1 MDDMSVLARPSG
13 ALRPATGSPVA
24 GGVAPSASA
33 QSVSTQRSGAP
44 ADSRGAEIRRTAES
58 FEAMF
63 LAQMLAPM
71 FDGLP
76 TDGEFGGGAGER
88 AFRPMLIEEYG
99 KAIMR
104 AGGVGVADAV
114 AREMMRL
121 QGIAPGAPAGMQGAE
136 DAARR

>member
-1 MDDMSVLARPSG
+1 MDTVSALARPP
-13 ALRPATGSPVA
+13 APARPASGSPAA
-24 GGVAPSASA
+24 GGAA
-33 QSVSTQRSGAP
+33 QSSAAP
-44 ADSRGAEIRRTAES
+44 PDSRAADIRRTAES

-121 QGIAPGAPAGMQGAE
+121 QGIAPAAPAGTQGAE

>member
-1 MDDMSVLARPSG
+1 MDEVTTATSALLQAR
-13 ALRPATGSPVA
+13 AATT
-24 GGVAPSASA
+24 APS
-33 QSVSTQRSGAP
+33 TG
-44 ADSRGAEIRRTAES
+44 RGETPDEIRRTAET

-71 FDGLP
+71 FDGLS

-99 KAIMR
+99 RAIMR

-114 AREMMRL
+114 ARELMRL
-121 QGIAPGAPAGMQGAE
+121 QGGEGGASGEGGG
-136 DAARR
+136 DGARR

>member
-1 MDDMSVLARPSG
+1 MDETSAAANALMQARAAAARPQ
-13 ALRPATGSPVA
+13 TG
-24 GGVAPSASA
+24 
-33 QSVSTQRSGAP
+33 QRQTP
-44 ADSRGAEIRRTAES
+44 EEIRRTAEN

-71 FDGLP
+71 FDGLS

-99 KAIMR
+99 RAIMR

-121 QGIAPGAPAGMQGAE
+121 QGLEPAPAQQGGE
-136 DAARR
+136 DGARR

>member
-1 MDDMSVLARPSG
+1 MAEVPSLA
-13 ALRPATGSPVA
+13 
-24 GGVAPSASA
+24 
-33 QSVSTQRSGAP
+33 GAP
-44 ADSRGAEIRRTAES
+44 ASPRPAGGLSGAAAEPSRPGQDGRIHEIRRTAES

-71 FDGLP
+71 FEGLS

-121 QGIAPGAPAGMQGAE
+121 QGVDPPAPAPSLADGGQ
-136 DAARR
+136 DASRR